1 MTNNNNNNNN
11 GRNQMTFD
19 HFDTQ
24 VSHEETQYYRDWLA
38 WGEYVKSHGA
48 ELDEVDM
55 QCDRAEAE
63 AVAAGY
69 PPTL

>member
-1 MTNNNNNNNN
+1 
-11 GRNQMTFD
+11 MTFD

-24 VSHEETQYYRDWLA
+24 ITPEETQYYRDWLA

-63 AVAAGY
+63 AVAAG
-69 PPTL
+69 